1 MELTSR
7 WTAPA
12 LRGGA
17 WRGRW
22 VALVLPLL
30 LAAGSALAE
39 TPGGLPR
46 YAGNYAYAGT
56 RDQGVAIVE
65 KAMEPALAD
74 LNMVM
79 RMLAK
84 KGIADRFAET
94 ILIEVP
100 AGKVGMKVG
109 TLDKVTGELDKPTT
123 VKSED
128 GKQSGKVTFKFDG
141 SKLTSILTGDDGTI
155 TTVFTLSA
163 DGKTLQRD
171 VHVTSKRMKKPVA
184 YRLIYKRKWRYIEK
198 TTRSP
203 LSVSMAR
210 AVPTSARDA
219 NTTPFHSVVCQPI
232 GRRGSSLAS
241 NVDTLVRA
249 PVASS

>member
-1 MELTSR
+1 MERTTHR
-7 WTAPA
+7 TA
-12 LRGGA
+12 RGVRTA
-17 WRGRW
+17 RSGRT
-22 VALVLPLL
+22 ALVLGLL

-39 TPGGLPR
+39 TPAGLPR
-46 YAGNYAYAGT
+46 YAGNYIYSGT

-79 RMLAK
+79 RLLAK

-109 TLDKVTGELDKPTT
+109 TLPKATAELDKPTP
-123 VKSED
+123 VKSDD
-128 GKQSGKVTFKFDG
+128 GKQSGTVTFKFDG
-141 SKLTSILTGDDGTI
+141 SKLTSILAGDDGNI

-184 YRLIYKRKWRYIEK
+184 YRLVYKRK
-198 TTRSP
+198 
-203 LSVSMAR
+203 
-210 AVPTSARDA
+210 
-219 NTTPFHSVVCQPI
+219 
-232 GRRGSSLAS
+232 
-241 NVDTLVRA
+241 
-249 PVASS
+249 